1 MRKLYFAGC
10 VFAAVACLGG
20 CTKTN
25 DIEPVSKGVDFF
37 AHVGNVDTK
46 TSIDGLKVLWAKKD
60 SIAIQVTEKHLH
72 NASNPGAY
80 STTLGIYKLAD
91 DAAGTSVGRFT
102 YSSGGE
108 QITGDEEFFAF
119 YPASYC
125 TANKSNGYFY
135 VDFPMTQYYE
145 DNIGD
150 KLPLPMYGIGSNRSV
165 DFKYAGAVI
174 KLRVWS
180 KEKTSIHSCVISA
193 DNLSKKAF
201 TYVKDGK
208 WQGLSKAYD
217 VNNLNMN
224 MRKPLEISNDESN
237 PTVITMIIP
246 LAGTKTL
253 KNLKFSIN
261 CERGGS
267 ELKKKSDLAVVPGTI
282 VTFPVKELTIEP
294 DRMFVDGLE
303 GEIDT
308 EWVKTAEK
316 SVKVTMVPSSK
327 LSEGNFQKIM
337 EATRNLHNKDKKIV
351 LDLSGANAKEST
363 LKGLNTDNSYVGF
376 CGGSNRDNGIKNISK
391 FYLPEGITTI
401 LNRAF
406 AYSGYTEIVLP
417 TTLTKISGS
426 PSNGCDSLVW
436 KVADGNK
443 YFKAD
448 EKGALCDFG
457 MTTLM
462 ALNGGSGD
470 SYIVKDGTTTIR
482 EWALYENS
490 VIKTLTIPA
499 SVTRLSGDCISGT
512 PNLTT
517 IICLGTKPAEFR
529 PNSGTNKVGPANQTK
544 TLYVPKG
551 CVEIYKEK
559 WAALLKEGNWVV
571 KEIAGLSNVKEGY

>member
-10 VFAAVACLGG
+10 VIAAACLGG

-37 AHVGNVDTK
+37 AHVDNVDTK

-60 SIAIQVTEKHLH
+60 SIAIQVTKNHL
-72 NASNPGAY
+72 AY
-80 STTLGIYKLAD
+80 ATTLGIYKLAD
-91 DAAGTSVGRFT
+91 DAAGTNVGRFT

-145 DNIGD
+145 DNIGE
-150 KLPLPMYGIGSNRSV
+150 KLPLPMYGVGSNRNV
-165 DFKYAGAVI
+165 DFNYAGAVI

-208 WQGLSKAYD
+208 WLTKLCNAHTVQ
-217 VNNLNMN
+217 NLNMK
-224 MRKPLEISNDESN
+224 MRNPLEISNVESD

-246 LAGTKTL
+246 LADTTIL
-253 KNLKFSIN
+253 RNLKFSIN
-261 CERGGS
+261 CEKGGS
-267 ELKKKSDLAVVPGTI
+267 ELKKKSDLRVKPGTV
-282 VTFPVKELTIEP
+282 VTFPVTKLTIEP
-294 DRMFVDGLE
+294 DRMFVDDVFE

-308 EWVKTAEK
+308 EWVKTAK
-316 SVKVTMVPSSK
+316 DSVRVTMVPSSRLRK
-327 LSEGNFQKIM
+327 NTFKDIM
-337 EATRNLHNKDKKIV
+337 EATRNLINKNKKIV
-351 LDLSGANAKEST
+351 LDLSGAIADTST
-363 LKGLNTDNSYVGF
+363 LEGLNNNNKYVGF

-426 PSNGCDSLVW
+426 PSNGCDSLRW
-436 KVADGNK
+436 KVAEGNK
-443 YFKAD
+443 SFKAD
-448 EKGALCDFG
+448 EKGALYDYE
-457 MTTLM
+457 MKTLM
-462 ALNGGSGD
+462 VLNGGGSVD
-470 SYIVKDGTTTIR
+470 SYAVKDGTTTIR

-499 SVTRLSGDCISGT
+499 SVTKLSADCISGT

-517 IICLGTKPAEFR
+517 IICLGTVPAEFK
-529 PNSGTNKVGPANQTK
+529 PNTGKNKVGPVNKTK
-544 TLYVPKG
+544 TLYVPEG
-551 CVEIYKEK
+551 CVEIYKK
-559 WAALLKEGNWVV
+559 QWAALLAEGNWDVKDV
-571 KEIAGLSNVKEGY
+571 KELQN

>member
-37 AHVGNVDTK
+37 AHVDNVDTK

-60 SIAIQVTEKHLH
+60 SIAIQVTKNHLD
-72 NASNPGAY
+72 NASKPRAY

-91 DAAGTSVGRFT
+91 DAAGTNVGRFT
-102 YSSGGE
+102 YSSGE
-108 QITGDEEFFAF
+108 QIEGNEEFFAF

-125 TANKSNGYFY
+125 TAHKDNGYFY

-150 KLPLPMYGIGSNRSV
+150 KLPLPMYGEGSDRNV
-165 DFKYAGAVI
+165 NFKYAGAVI

-193 DNLSKKAF
+193 NNLSKRAF
-201 TYVKDGK
+201 TYVKDGT
-208 WQGLSKAYD
+208 WQGLSKSYD
-217 VNNLNMN
+217 VNNLNMK
-224 MRKPLEISNDESN
+224 MRKPLEISNVESD
-237 PTVITMIIP
+237 PTVITMVIP
-246 LAGTKTL
+246 LAGTRKL

-267 ELKKKSDLAVVPGTI
+267 ELKKKSDLDVVPGTV

-294 DRMFVDGLE
+294 DRMFVDGFE

-308 EWVKTAEK
+308 EWVKTAKE
-316 SVKVTMVPSSK
+316 SVKVTMVSASK
-327 LSEGNFQKIM
+327 LHEGDFRDIM
-337 EATRNLHNKDKKIV
+337 IATRSLENKID
-351 LDLSGANAKEST
+351 LDLIETNAEKDI
-363 LKGLNTDNSYVGF
+363 LYGLTNNKYVGF
-376 CGGSNRDNGIKNISK
+376 CGGSNRNNGIKNIKK
-391 FYLPEGITTI
+391 FSLPEGITTI

-406 AYSGYTEIVLP
+406 SYSDYTEILLP
-417 TTLTKISGS
+417 STLTKISGS
-426 PSNGCDSLVW
+426 PSNGCDLLRW
-436 KVADGNK
+436 KVAEGNK
-443 YFKAD
+443 SFKAD
-448 EKGALCDFG
+448 EKGALYDFG
-457 MTTLM
+457 MKTLM
-462 ALNGGSGD
+462 ALNGGSGE

-482 EWALYENS
+482 EWASYENS

-499 SVTRLSGDCISGT
+499 SVTKLSGNCISAT

-517 IICLGTKPAEFR
+517 IICLGTVPAEFK
-529 PNSGTNKVGPANQTK
+529 PNSGTNKVGPSKLTK

-551 CVEIYKEK
+551 CVEIYKDK
-559 WAALLKEGNWVV
+559 WAALLAEGNWKV
-571 KEIAGLSNVKEGY
+571 EERN

>member
-10 VFAAVACLGG
+10 VIAAAVCLCG

-25 DIEPVSKGVDFF
+25 VIEPVSKGVDFF
-37 AHVGNVDTK
+37 AQIDNVNTK
-46 TSIDGLKVLWAKKD
+46 TSIDGLKVRWGKD
-60 SIAIQVTEKHLH
+60 DEIAIQVTKNHTE
-72 NASNPGAY
+72 NASSPRGYA
-80 STTLGIYKLAD
+80 TTLGVYKLAD
-91 DAAGTSVGRFT
+91 DAAGTTDGRFT
-102 YSSGGE
+102 YSSGAE
-108 QITGDEEFFAF
+108 QIEGDEEFFAF

-125 TANKSNGYFY
+125 KPNESNGYFY

-150 KLPLPMYGIGSNRSV
+150 KLPLPMYGVGTNRNVS
-165 DFKYAGAVI
+165 FNYAGAVI
-174 KLRVWS
+174 KLRVWA
-180 KEKTSIHSCVISA
+180 EKKDSIHSCVISA

-201 TYVKDGK
+201 AFVKDGK
-208 WQGLSKAYD
+208 WQGLSNSHN

-267 ELKKKSDLAVVPGTI
+267 ELKKKSGLEVKPGTV

-308 EWVKTAEK
+308 EWVKTANE
-316 SVKVTMVPSSK
+316 SVKVTMIAASK
-327 LSEGNFQKIM
+327 LKEEVFHDIM
-337 EATRNLHNKDKKIV
+337 KATLGLKNKIV
-351 LDLSGANAKEST
+351 LDLSGANADKST
-363 LKGLNTDNSYVGF
+363 LEGLTNDNKNYIGF
-376 CGGSNRDNGIKNISK
+376 CGGSNRNNGIKNISK

-406 AYSGYTEIVLP
+406 SYSGYTEIVLP

-436 KVADGNK
+436 KVAAGNK
-443 YFKAD
+443 SFKAD
-448 EKGALCDFG
+448 EKGALYDYD
-457 MTTLM
+457 MKTLM
-462 ALNGGSGD
+462 VLNGGSGD

-499 SVTRLSGDCISGT
+499 SVTVLSRDCISGT

-517 IICLGTKPAEFR
+517 IICLGTEPAEFK
-529 PNSGTNKVGPANQTK
+529 PNSGTNKVGPSDKTK
-544 TLYVPKG
+544 TLYVPNG
-551 CVEIYKEK
+551 CVEIYKK
-559 WAALLKEGNWVV
+559 MWAVLLAEGNWEV
-571 KEIAGLSNVKEGY
+571 KEVKEWQN

>member
-1 MRKLYFAGC
+1 MRKLYFAVC
-10 VFAAVACLGG
+10 VFAAFACLGG

-25 DIEPVSKGVDFF
+25 DIEPESKGVDFF
-37 AHVGNVDTK
+37 AHVDNVDTK

-60 SIAIQVTEKHLH
+60 SIAIQVTKNHLD
-72 NASNPGAY
+72 NASSPRAY
-80 STTLGIYKLAD
+80 ATTLGIYKLAD
-91 DAAGTSVGRFT
+91 GAAGTNVGRFT
-102 YSSGGE
+102 YSSGAE

-125 TANKSNGYFY
+125 TANKGNGYFY

-150 KLPLPMYGIGSNRSV
+150 KLPLPMYGIGSNRNV

-174 KLRVWS
+174 KLLVWS

-193 DNLSKKAF
+193 DNLSKRAF
-201 TYVKDGK
+201 TFVTDGK
-208 WQGLSKAYD
+208 WHQKLWNAYS

-224 MRKPLEISNDESN
+224 MRKPLEISNVESD
-237 PTVITMIIP
+237 PTVITMVIP
-246 LAGTKTL
+246 LADTTTL
-253 KNLKFSIN
+253 TNLKFSIN
-261 CERGGS
+261 CEKGGS
-267 ELKKKSDLAVVPGTI
+267 ELTKKSGLKVKPGTV

-351 LDLSGANAKEST
+351 LDLSGANADKST
-363 LKGLNTDNSYVGF
+363 LEGLTDNKYVGF
-376 CGGSNRDNGIKNISK
+376 CGGSNRDKGIKNISK
-391 FYLPEGITTI
+391 FYLPEGIATI

-406 AYSGYTEIVLP
+406 SYSDYTEIVLP
-417 TTLTKISGS
+417 STLTKISGS
-426 PSNGCDSLVW
+426 PSNGCDSLRW
-436 KVADGNK
+436 KVAEGNK
-443 YFKAD
+443 SFKAD
-448 EKGALCDFG
+448 EKGALYDFG

-470 SYIVKDGTTTIR
+470 SYTVKDGTTTIR

-490 VIKTLTIPA
+490 VIKKLTIPA
-499 SVTRLSGDCISGT
+499 SVTVLSRDCISGT

-517 IICLGTKPAEFR
+517 IICLGTEPAEFK
-529 PNSGTNKVGPANQTK
+529 PNSGTNKVGPVNKTK
-544 TLYVPKG
+544 TLYVPNG
-551 CVEIYKEK
+551 CVEIYKK
-559 WAALLKEGNWVV
+559 MWAVLLAEGNWEV
-571 KEIAGLSNVKEGY
+571 KEVKELQN

>member
-10 VFAAVACLGG
+10 VIAAAACLGG

-37 AHVGNVDTK
+37 AHVDNVDTK
-46 TSIDGLKVLWAKKD
+46 TSIDGLQVLWEKKD
-60 SIAIQVTEKHLH
+60 SIAIQVTENHLD
-72 NASNPGAY
+72 NASSPRAY
-80 STTLGIYKLAD
+80 TTTLGIYKLAE
-91 DAAGTSVGRFT
+91 DAAGTNVGRFT

-108 QITGDEEFFAF
+108 QIKGDEEFFAF
-119 YPASYC
+119 YPASDC
-125 TANKSNGYFY
+125 KPNKDNGYFY

-145 DNIGD
+145 DNIGE
-150 KLPLPMYGIGSNRSV
+150 KLPLPMYGIGSNRNVS
-165 DFKYAGAVI
+165 FNYAGAVL

-208 WQGLSKAYD
+208 WLTKLCNAHTVQ
-217 VNNLNMN
+217 NLNMK
-224 MRKPLEISNDESN
+224 MRNPLEISNVESN
-237 PTVITMIIP
+237 PTVITIIIP
-246 LAGTKTL
+246 LADTTIL
-253 KNLKFSIN
+253 TNLKFSIN
-261 CERGGS
+261 CEKGGS
-267 ELKKKSDLAVVPGTI
+267 ELKKKSGLRVKPGTV
-282 VTFPVKELTIEP
+282 VTFPVTELTIDP
-294 DRMFVDGLE
+294 DRMFVDDVFE

-308 EWVKTAEK
+308 EWVKTAK
-316 SVKVTMVPSSK
+316 DSVRVTMVPSSRLRK
-327 LSEGNFQKIM
+327 NTFKDIM
-337 EATRNLHNKDKKIV
+337 EATRNLLNKNKKII
-351 LDLSGANAKEST
+351 LDLSEAIADTST
-363 LKGLNTDNSYVGF
+363 LEGLNNNNKYVGF

-436 KVADGNK
+436 KVAEGNK
-443 YFKAD
+443 SFKAD
-448 EKGALCDFG
+448 EEGALYDYK
-457 MTTLM
+457 METLM
-462 ALNGGSGD
+462 VLNGGSGD
-470 SYIVKDGTTTIR
+470 SYTVKDGTTTIR

-499 SVTRLSGDCISGT
+499 SVTRLSGDCISAT

-517 IICLGTKPAEFR
+517 IICLGTVPAEFK
-529 PNSGTNKVGPANQTK
+529 PNSGTNKVGPSKLTK

-551 CVEIYKEK
+551 CVEIYKDK
-559 WAALLKEGNWVV
+559 WAVLLAEGNWDVKDV
-571 KEIAGLSNVKEGY
+571 KELQN

>member
-1 MRKLYFAGC
+1 MRKLYFAVC
-10 VFAAVACLGG
+10 IFAAVACLGG

-37 AHVGNVDTK
+37 AHVDNVDTK
-46 TSIDGLKVLWAKKD
+46 TSINGLQVLWAKKD

-72 NASNPGAY
+72 NASSPRAY
-80 STTLGIYKLAD
+80 ATTLGIYKLAD
-91 DAAGTSVGRFT
+91 DAAGTNVGRFT
-102 YSSGGE
+102 YSSGAE

-125 TANKSNGYFY
+125 TANKDNGYFY

-150 KLPLPMYGIGSNRSV
+150 KLPLPMYGIGINRNV
-165 DFKYAGAVI
+165 NFNYAGAVI

-180 KEKTSIHSCVISA
+180 KEKTTIHSCVISA
-193 DNLSKKAF
+193 DNLSKRAF

-208 WQGLSKAYD
+208 WQRLWNAYS

-224 MRKPLEISNDESN
+224 MRNPLEISNVESE
-237 PTVITMIIP
+237 PTVITIIIP
-246 LAGTKTL
+246 LADTTTL
-253 KNLKFSIN
+253 TNLKFSIN
-261 CERGGS
+261 CKKGGS
-267 ELKKKSDLAVVPGTI
+267 ELKKKSGLRVKPGTV

-308 EWVKTAEK
+308 EWVKTAK
-316 SVKVTMVPSSK
+316 DSVRVTMVPSSK

-337 EATRNLHNKDKKIV
+337 EATRNLHDKNKKIV

-391 FYLPEGITTI
+391 FYLPEGIITI
-401 LNRAF
+401 SNRAF
-406 AYSGYTEIVLP
+406 SYSGYTEIVLP
-417 TTLTKISGS
+417 STLTQISGS
-426 PSNGCDSLVW
+426 PSNGCDLLRW
-436 KVADGNK
+436 KVAEGNK
-443 YFKAD
+443 SFKAD
-448 EKGALCDFG
+448 EKGALYDYD
-457 MTTLM
+457 MKTLM
-462 ALNGGSGD
+462 VLNGGSGD
-470 SYIVKDGTTTIR
+470 SYAVKDGTTTIR

-499 SVTRLSGDCISGT
+499 SVTVLSRDCISGT

-517 IICLGTKPAEFR
+517 IICLGRKPAEFR
-529 PNSGTNKVGPANQTK
+529 SNSGTNKVGPANQTK
-544 TLYVPKG
+544 ILYVPKG
-551 CVEIYKEK
+551 CVEIYTEK
-559 WAALLKEGNWVV
+559 WAPLLKEGNWEV
-571 KEIAGLSNVKEGY
+571 KEWQN

>member
-20 CTKTN
+20 CAKTN

-37 AHVGNVDTK
+37 AHADNVDTK
-46 TSIDGLKVLWAKKD
+46 TSIDGLQVLWAKKD

-91 DAAGTSVGRFT
+91 NAAGTNVGRFT

-108 QITGDEEFFAF
+108 QIKGDEEFFAF

-135 VDFPMTQYYE
+135 VDFPMTQWYE

-150 KLPLPMYGIGSNRSV
+150 KLPLPMYGIGSDRNV

-193 DNLSKKAF
+193 DNLSKRAF

-224 MRKPLEISNDESN
+224 MRKPLEISNVESD

-267 ELKKKSDLAVVPGTI
+267 ELKKKSDLKVNPGTV
-282 VTFPVKELTIEP
+282 VTFPVKELIIEP

-308 EWVKTAEK
+308 EWVKTAK
-316 SVKVTMVPSSK
+316 DSVRVTMVPSSK

-337 EATRNLHNKDKKIV
+337 EATRNLHDKNKKIV
-351 LDLSGANAKEST
+351 LDLSGANAEKSI
-363 LKGLNTDNSYVGF
+363 LQGLTDNKYVGF

-406 AYSGYTEIVLP
+406 SYSGYTEIVLP
-417 TTLTKISGS
+417 STLTQISGS
-426 PSNGCDSLVW
+426 PSNGCDSLRW
-436 KVADGNK
+436 KVAEGNK
-443 YFKAD
+443 SFKAD
-448 EKGALCDFG
+448 EKGALYDYD
-457 MTTLM
+457 MKTLM
-462 ALNGGSGD
+462 VLNGGSGD
-470 SYIVKDGTTTIR
+470 SYTVKDGTTTIR

-499 SVTRLSGDCISGT
+499 SVTKLSADCISGT

-517 IICLGTKPAEFR
+517 IICLGTKPAEFI
-529 PNSGTNKVGPANQTK
+529 PNTGKNKVGPSDKTK

-551 CVEIYKEK
+551 CVDIYTEK
-559 WAALLKEGNWVV
+559 WAALLAEGNWEV
-571 KEIAGLSNVKEGY
+571 KEWPN

>member
-10 VFAAVACLGG
+10 VFAAVACLAG

-37 AHVGNVDTK
+37 AHVDNVDTK

-91 DAAGTSVGRFT
+91 DAAGTNVGRFT

-108 QITGDEEFFAF
+108 QIKGDEEFFAF

-282 VTFPVKELTIEP
+282 VTFPVKELTIDP
-294 DRMFVDGLE
+294 DRMFVDGSE

-308 EWVKTAEK
+308 AWVKTAK
-316 SVKVTMVPSSK
+316 DSVKVTMVSASK
-327 LSEGNFQKIM
+327 LHEDVFSGIM
-337 EATRNLHNKDKKIV
+337 KATRSLENKIV

-417 TTLTKISGS
+417 STLTKISGS
-426 PSNGCDSLVW
+426 PSNGCDSLIW

-443 YFKAD
+443 SFKAD
-448 EKGALCDFG
+448 EKGALYDYD
-457 MTTLM
+457 MKTLM
-462 ALNGGSGD
+462 VLNGGSGD
-470 SYIVKDGTTTIR
+470 SYTVKDGTTTIR

-499 SVTRLSGDCISGT
+499 SVTKLSADCISGT

-517 IICLGTKPAEFR
+517 IICLGTEPAEFK
-529 PNSGTNKVGPANQTK
+529 PNSGKNKVGPANGK

-551 CVEIYKEK
+551 CIDAYTKK
-559 WAALLKEGNWVV
+559 WASLLAEGNWVV
-571 KEIAGLSNVKEGY
+571 KEWQN

>member
-1 MRKLYFAGC
+1 MRNLYFVGC
-10 VFAAVACLGG
+10 VIAAVAFVCG

-25 DIEPVSKGVDFF
+25 DIEIEQESAGVDFF
-37 AHVGNVDTK
+37 AQIDNVNTK
-46 TSIDGLKVLWAKKD
+46 TSIDGLKVRWEKD
-60 SIAIQVTEKHLH
+60 DEIAIQVTRNHTE
-72 NASNPGAY
+72 NASTPKGY
-80 STTLGIYKLAD
+80 STSLGIYRLTD
-91 DAAGTSVGRFT
+91 DAAGTNVGKFT
-102 YSSGGE
+102 HNRGE
-108 QITGDEEFFAF
+108 EKITGGEEFFAF
-119 YPASYC
+119 YPASDC
-125 TANKSNGYFY
+125 FVNEGNGYFY
-135 VDFPMTQYYE
+135 VDFPTTQWYE
-145 DNIGD
+145 DNIGN
-150 KLPLPMYGIGSNRSV
+150 KLQLPMYGVGKNRTV
-165 DFKYAGAVI
+165 DFNYAGAVI

-193 DNLSKKAF
+193 GNLSKRAF
-201 TYVKDGK
+201 TYVKDKK
-208 WQGLSKAYD
+208 WQRLWNAYN

-224 MRKPLEISNDESN
+224 MRNPLEISNDESN

-246 LAGTKTL
+246 LADTTIL
-253 KNLKFSIN
+253 TNLKFSIN
-261 CERGGS
+261 CEKGGS
-267 ELKKKSDLAVVPGTI
+267 ELTKKSGLKVKPGTV
-282 VTFPVKELTIEP
+282 VTFPVKELIIVP

-316 SVKVTMVPSSK
+316 SVKVTMVFSSK

-376 CGGSNRDNGIKNISK
+376 CGGSNRDKGIKNISK

-406 AYSGYTEIVLP
+406 SYSGYTEIVLP

-448 EKGALCDFG
+448 EKGALYDFG

-499 SVTRLSGDCISGT
+499 SVTKLSGDCISGT

-517 IICLGTKPAEFR
+517 IKCLGTVPAEFK
-529 PNSGTNKVGPANQTK
+529 PNSGTNKVGPSKLTK
-544 TLYVPKG
+544 ILYVPKG
-551 CVEIYKEK
+551 CGKDYEAK
-559 WAALLKEGNWVV
+559 WKALLDEGNWKVV
-571 KEIAGLSNVKEGY
+571 ERN

>member
-37 AHVGNVDTK
+37 AHVDNVDTK

-60 SIAIQVTEKHLH
+60 SIAIQVTEKHRD
-72 NASNPGAY
+72 NASSPRAY
-80 STTLGIYKLAD
+80 ATTLGIYKLAE
-91 DAAGTSVGRFT
+91 DAAGTNVGRFT

-108 QITGDEEFFAF
+108 QIKGDEEFFAF
-119 YPASYC
+119 YPASDC
-125 TANKSNGYFY
+125 KPNKDNGYFY

-150 KLPLPMYGIGSNRSV
+150 KLPLPMYGIGSERNV

-193 DNLSKKAF
+193 DNLSKRAF

-267 ELKKKSDLAVVPGTI
+267 ELKKKSGLEVKPGTV
-282 VTFPVKELTIEP
+282 VTFPVKELIIEP

-308 EWVKTAEK
+308 EWVKTARD
-316 SVKVTMVPSSK
+316 SVRVTMVPSSK
-327 LSEGNFQKIM
+327 LSKEGFHDIM
-337 EATRNLHNKDKKIV
+337 EATRNLDDKNKKIV
-351 LDLSGANAKEST
+351 LDLSGANAKENI
-363 LKGLNTDNSYVGF
+363 LEGLSKDNKNYTGF

-391 FYLPEGITTI
+391 FYLPEGIITI

-406 AYSGYTEIVLP
+406 SYSGYTEIVLP
-417 TTLTKISGS
+417 STLTQISGS
-426 PSNGCDSLVW
+426 PSNGCDSLRW
-436 KVADGNK
+436 KVAAGNK
-443 YFKAD
+443 SFKAD
-448 EKGALCDFG
+448 EEGALYDYK
-457 MTTLM
+457 METLM
-462 ALNGGSGD
+462 VLNGGSGD
-470 SYIVKDGTTTIR
+470 SYTVKDGTTTIR

-499 SVTRLSGDCISGT
+499 SVTVLSRDCISGT

-517 IICLGTKPAEFR
+517 IICLGRKPAEFR
-529 PNSGTNKVGPANQTK
+529 PNSGTNKVGPSKQTK
-544 TLYVPKG
+544 TLYVPEG
-551 CVEIYKEK
+551 CVEIYTEK
-559 WAALLKEGNWVV
+559 WAPLLKEGNWEV
-571 KEIAGLSNVKEGY
+571 KELQN

>member
-10 VFAAVACLGG
+10 VFAAFACLGG

-25 DIEPVSKGVDFF
+25 DIEPESKGVDFF
-37 AHVGNVDTK
+37 AHVDNVDTK

-60 SIAIQVTEKHLH
+60 SIAIQVTKNHLD
-72 NASNPGAY
+72 NASRPREYA
-80 STTLGIYKLAD
+80 TTLGIYKLAD
-91 DAAGTSVGRFT
+91 DAAGTNVGRFT
-102 YSSGGE
+102 YSSGAE

-125 TANKSNGYFY
+125 TANKGNGYFY

-150 KLPLPMYGIGSNRSV
+150 KLPLPMYGIGSNRNV

-193 DNLSKKAF
+193 DNLSKRAF
-201 TYVKDGK
+201 TFVKDGK

-224 MRKPLEISNDESN
+224 MRKPLEISNVESD

-267 ELKKKSDLAVVPGTI
+267 ELKKKSGLEVKPGTV
-282 VTFPVKELTIEP
+282 VTFPVKELIIEP

-308 EWVKTAEK
+308 EWVKTARD
-316 SVKVTMVPSSK
+316 SVRVTMVPSSK
-327 LSEGNFQKIM
+327 LSKEGFHDIM
-337 EATRNLHNKDKKIV
+337 EATRNLDDKNKKIV
-351 LDLSGANAKEST
+351 LDLSGANAEKSI
-363 LKGLNTDNSYVGF
+363 LQGLTDNKYVGF

-406 AYSGYTEIVLP
+406 SYSGYTEIVLP
-417 TTLTKISGS
+417 STLTQISGS
-426 PSNGCDSLVW
+426 PSNGCDSLRW
-436 KVADGNK
+436 KVAEGNK
-443 YFKAD
+443 SFKAD
-448 EKGALCDFG
+448 EEGALYDFG
-457 MTTLM
+457 MTKLM
-462 ALNGGSGD
+462 VLNGGSGD
-470 SYIVKDGTTTIR
+470 SYTVKDGTTTIR

-499 SVTRLSGDCISGT
+499 SVKQLSADCISGT

-517 IICLGTKPAEFR
+517 IKCLGTVPAEFK
-529 PNSGTNKVGPANQTK
+529 PNSGTNKVGPSNLKK

-551 CVEIYKEK
+551 CGKDYEAK
-559 WAALLKEGNWVV
+559 WKALLDEGNWKVV
-571 KEIAGLSNVKEGY
+571 EQN

>member
-25 DIEPVSKGVDFF
+25 DIEPESKGVDFF
-37 AHVGNVDTK
+37 AHVDNVDTK

-60 SIAIQVTEKHLH
+60 SIAIQVTKNHLD
-72 NASNPGAY
+72 NASRPREYA
-80 STTLGIYKLAD
+80 TTLGIYKLAD
-91 DAAGTSVGRFT
+91 DAAGTNVGRFT
-102 YSSGGE
+102 YSSGAE

-125 TANKSNGYFY
+125 TANKGNGYFY

-150 KLPLPMYGIGSNRSV
+150 KLPLPMYGIGSNRNV

-174 KLRVWS
+174 KFRVWS

-193 DNLSKKAF
+193 DNLSKRAF

-224 MRKPLEISNDESN
+224 MRKPLEISNVESD

-267 ELKKKSDLAVVPGTI
+267 ELKKKRDLEVKPGTI
-282 VTFPVKELTIEP
+282 VTFPVKELTIDP

-308 EWVKTAEK
+308 EWVKTAK
-316 SVKVTMVPSSK
+316 DSVKVTMVSASK
-327 LSEGNFQKIM
+327 LHEDVFRDIM
-337 EATRNLHNKDKKIV
+337 KATRSLENKIV
-351 LDLSGANAKEST
+351 LDLSGANAEKSRLE
-363 LKGLNTDNSYVGF
+363 GLTDNKYVGF

-391 FYLPEGITTI
+391 FSLPKGITTI

-417 TTLTKISGS
+417 STLTQISGS

-448 EKGALCDFG
+448 EKGALYDYK
-457 MTTLM
+457 METLM
-462 ALNGGSGD
+462 VLNGGSGD
-470 SYIVKDGTTTIR
+470 SYTVKDGTTTIR

-490 VIKTLTIPA
+490 KIKTLTIPA
-499 SVTRLSGDCISGT
+499 SVTKLSGDCISAT

-517 IICLGTKPAEFR
+517 IICLGTVPAEFK
-529 PNSGTNKVGPANQTK
+529 PNSGTNKVGPSKLTK

-551 CVEIYKEK
+551 CVEIYKDK
-559 WAALLKEGNWVV
+559 WAALLAEGNWEV
-571 KEIAGLSNVKEGY
+571 KDLRN

>member
-1 MRKLYFAGC
+1 MRKLYFAVC
-10 VFAAVACLGG
+10 VFAAFACLGG

-25 DIEPVSKGVDFF
+25 DIEPESKGVDFF
-37 AHVGNVDTK
+37 AHVDNVDTK

-60 SIAIQVTEKHLH
+60 SIAIQVTKNHLD
-72 NASNPGAY
+72 NASSPRAY
-80 STTLGIYKLAD
+80 ATTLGIYKLAE
-91 DAAGTSVGRFT
+91 DAAGTNVGRFT
-102 YSSGGE
+102 YSSGAE

-125 TANKSNGYFY
+125 TANKGNGYFY

-150 KLPLPMYGIGSNRSV
+150 KLPLPMYGIGSNRNV

-193 DNLSKKAF
+193 DNLSKRAF
-201 TYVKDGK
+201 TFVKDGK
-208 WQGLSKAYD
+208 WHQKLWNAYS

-224 MRKPLEISNDESN
+224 MRKPLEISNIESD
-237 PTVITMIIP
+237 PTVITMVIP
-246 LAGTKTL
+246 LADTTTFT
-253 KNLKFSIN
+253 NLKFSIN
-261 CERGGS
+261 CEKGGS
-267 ELKKKSDLAVVPGTI
+267 ELKKKSGLKVIPGTV

-294 DRMFVDGLE
+294 DRMFVDGFE

-308 EWVKTAEK
+308 EWVKTAQD
-316 SVKVTMVPSSK
+316 SVKVTMVAASK

-337 EATRNLHNKDKKIV
+337 EATRNLHDKNKKIV
-351 LDLSGANAKEST
+351 LDLSGANAKENT

-376 CGGSNRDNGIKNISK
+376 CGGSNRDNGIKNIRK
-391 FYLPEGITTI
+391 FYLPKGITTI

-406 AYSGYTEIVLP
+406 SYSGYTEIVLP
-417 TTLTKISGS
+417 STLTQISGS

-436 KVADGNK
+436 KVAKGNK
-443 YFKAD
+443 SFKAD
-448 EKGALCDFG
+448 EKGALYDFG

-462 ALNGGSGD
+462 VLNGGSGD
-470 SYIVKDGTTTIR
+470 SYVVKDGTTTIR

-499 SVTRLSGDCISGT
+499 SVTKLSGDCISGT

-517 IICLGTKPAEFR
+517 IICLGREPAEFK
-529 PNSGTNKVGPANQTK
+529 PNSGTNKVGPSDKTK

-551 CVEIYKEK
+551 CVEIYKK
-559 WAALLKEGNWVV
+559 QWAVLLAEGNWQVI
-571 KEIAGLSNVKEGY
+571 EQN

>member
-37 AHVGNVDTK
+37 AHVDNVDTK
-46 TSIDGLKVLWAKKD
+46 TSIDGLQVLWGKKD
-60 SIAIQVTEKHLH
+60 SIAIQVTENHLD
-72 NASNPGAY
+72 NASRPREYA
-80 STTLGIYKLAD
+80 TTLGIYKLAD
-91 DAAGTSVGRFT
+91 DAAGTNVGRFT

-108 QITGDEEFFAF
+108 QIKGDEEFFAF

-224 MRKPLEISNDESN
+224 MRNPLEISNDESN

-282 VTFPVKELTIEP
+282 VTFPVKELTIDP
-294 DRMFVDGLE
+294 DRMFVDGSE

-308 EWVKTAEK
+308 AWVKTAK
-316 SVKVTMVPSSK
+316 DSVKVTMVSASK
-327 LSEGNFQKIM
+327 LHEDVFSGIM
-337 EATRNLHNKDKKIV
+337 KATRSLENKIV

-363 LKGLNTDNSYVGF
+363 LEGLTGNNYVGF
-376 CGGSNRDNGIKNISK
+376 CGGSNRNNGIKNISK

-406 AYSGYTEIVLP
+406 SYSGYTEIVLP
-417 TTLTKISGS
+417 STLTKISGS
-426 PSNGCDSLVW
+426 PSNGCDSLRW
-436 KVADGNK
+436 KVAEGNK
-443 YFKAD
+443 SFKAD
-448 EKGALCDFG
+448 EKGALYDFG

-462 ALNGGSGD
+462 VLNGGSGD
-470 SYIVKDGTTTIR
+470 SYTVKDGTTTIR

-499 SVTRLSGDCISGT
+499 SVTKLSGDCISAT

-517 IICLGTKPAEFR
+517 IICLGTVPAEFK
-529 PNSGTNKVGPANQTK
+529 PNSGTNKVGPSKQLK

-551 CVEIYKEK
+551 CVEIYKDK
-559 WAALLKEGNWVV
+559 WAALLAEGNWEV
-571 KEIAGLSNVKEGY
+571 KDLQN

>member
-37 AHVGNVDTK
+37 AHVDNVDTK

-72 NASNPGAY
+72 NASSPGEYA
-80 STTLGIYKLAD
+80 TTLGIYKLAD
-91 DAAGTSVGRFT
+91 DAAGTNVGRFT

-108 QITGDEEFFAF
+108 QIKEDEEFFAF

-125 TANKSNGYFY
+125 TAHKSNGYFY

-150 KLPLPMYGIGSNRSV
+150 KLPLPMYGIGSNRNV

-180 KEKTSIHSCVISA
+180 KEKTAIHSCVISA
-193 DNLSKKAF
+193 DNLSKRAF

-208 WQGLSKAYD
+208 WQRLWNAYS
-217 VNNLNMN
+217 VNNLNMK
-224 MRKPLEISNDESN
+224 MLKPLEISNIESD

-246 LAGTKTL
+246 LADTTKLT
-253 KNLKFSIN
+253 NLKFSIN
-261 CERGGS
+261 CEKGGS
-267 ELKKKSDLAVVPGTI
+267 ELTKKSGLKVKPGTV

-308 EWVKTAEK
+308 EWVKTAK
-316 SVKVTMVPSSK
+316 DSVKVTMVSASK
-327 LSEGNFQKIM
+327 LHEDVFRDIM
-337 EATRNLHNKDKKIV
+337 KATRSLENKIV
-351 LDLSGANAKEST
+351 LDLSGANAEKSI
-363 LKGLNTDNSYVGF
+363 LQGLTDNKYVGF
-376 CGGSNRDNGIKNISK
+376 CGGTNRDKGIKNISK

-406 AYSGYTEIVLP
+406 SYSDYTEIVLP

-426 PSNGCDSLVW
+426 PSNGCDSLRW
-436 KVADGNK
+436 KVAEGNK
-443 YFKAD
+443 SFKAD
-448 EKGALCDFG
+448 EEGALYDFG
-457 MTTLM
+457 MTKLM
-462 ALNGGSGD
+462 VLNGGSGD
-470 SYIVKDGTTTIR
+470 SYTVKDGTTTIR

-499 SVTRLSGDCISGT
+499 SVTVLSADCISGT

-517 IICLGTKPAEFR
+517 IICLGTKPAEFI
-529 PNSGTNKVGPANQTK
+529 PNTGNNKVGPSKPVK
-544 TLYVPKG
+544 TLYVPMG
-551 CVEIYKEK
+551 CGKDYEAK
-559 WAALLKEGNWVV
+559 WKALLDEGNWKVV
-571 KEIAGLSNVKEGY
+571 EQN

>member
-10 VFAAVACLGG
+10 VIAAACLGG

-37 AHVGNVDTK
+37 AHVDNVDTK
-46 TSIDGLKVLWAKKD
+46 TSIDGLQVLWEKKD
-60 SIAIQVTEKHLH
+60 SIAIQVTENHLD
-72 NASNPGAY
+72 NASRPREYA
-80 STTLGIYKLAD
+80 TTLGIYKLAD
-91 DAAGTSVGRFT
+91 DAAGTNVGRFT
-102 YSSGGE
+102 YGSGGE
-108 QITGDEEFFAF
+108 QIKGDEEFFAF

-224 MRKPLEISNDESN
+224 MRKPLEISNNESN

-282 VTFPVKELTIEP
+282 VTFPVKELTIDP
-294 DRMFVDGLE
+294 DRMFVDGSE

-308 EWVKTAEK
+308 AWVKTAK
-316 SVKVTMVPSSK
+316 DSVKVTMVSASK
-327 LSEGNFQKIM
+327 LHEDVFSGIM
-337 EATRNLHNKDKKIV
+337 KATRSLENKIV

-426 PSNGCDSLVW
+426 PSNGCDSLRW
-436 KVADGNK
+436 KVAKGNK
-443 YFKAD
+443 SFKAD
-448 EKGALCDFG
+448 EEGALYDFG

-470 SYIVKDGTTTIR
+470 SYTVKDGTTTIR

-490 VIKTLTIPA
+490 IIKTLTIPA
-499 SVTRLSGDCISGT
+499 SVTKLSADCISGT
-512 PNLTT
+512 PNLTS
-517 IICLGTKPAEFR
+517 IICLGKEPAEFK
-529 PNSGTNKVGPANQTK
+529 PNTGKNKVGPANQTK
-544 TLYVPKG
+544 TLYVPTG
-551 CVEIYKEK
+551 CGKNYEAK
-559 WAALLKEGNWVV
+559 WKTLLDEGNWQVV
-571 KEIAGLSNVKEGY
+571 ERN

>member
-10 VFAAVACLGG
+10 VFAAFACLGG

-37 AHVGNVDTK
+37 AHVDNVDTK
-46 TSIDGLKVLWAKKD
+46 TSIDGLQVLWEKKD
-60 SIAIQVTEKHLH
+60 SIAIQVTENHLD
-72 NASNPGAY
+72 NASRPREYA
-80 STTLGIYKLAD
+80 TTLGIYKLAD
-91 DAAGTSVGRFT
+91 DAAGTNVGRFT
-102 YSSGGE
+102 YSSGE
-108 QITGDEEFFAF
+108 QIKGDEEFFAF

-282 VTFPVKELTIEP
+282 VTFPVKELTIDP
-294 DRMFVDGLE
+294 DRMFVDGSE

-308 EWVKTAEK
+308 AWVKTAK
-316 SVKVTMVPSSK
+316 DSVKVTMVSASK
-327 LSEGNFQKIM
+327 LHEDVFRDIM
-337 EATRNLHNKDKKIV
+337 KATRSLENKIV
-351 LDLSGANAKEST
+351 LDLSGANAEKSRLE
-363 LKGLNTDNSYVGF
+363 GLTDNKYVGF

-391 FYLPEGITTI
+391 FSLPKGITTI

-417 TTLTKISGS
+417 STLTQISGS

-448 EKGALCDFG
+448 EKGALYDYK
-457 MTTLM
+457 METLM
-462 ALNGGSGD
+462 VLNGGSGD
-470 SYIVKDGTTTIR
+470 SYTVKDGTTTIR

-490 VIKTLTIPA
+490 KIKTLTIPA
-499 SVTRLSGDCISGT
+499 SVTKLSGDCISAT

-517 IICLGTKPAEFR
+517 IICLGTVPAEFK
-529 PNSGTNKVGPANQTK
+529 PNSGTNKVGPSKLTK

-551 CVEIYKEK
+551 CVEIYKDK
-559 WAALLKEGNWVV
+559 WAALLAEGNWEV
-571 KEIAGLSNVKEGY
+571 KDLRN

>member
-20 CTKTN
+20 CAKTN

-37 AHVGNVDTK
+37 AHVDNVDTK

-72 NASNPGAY
+72 NASSPGAY

-91 DAAGTSVGRFT
+91 DAAGTNVGRFT

-108 QITGDEEFFAF
+108 QIKGDEEFFAF

-125 TANKSNGYFY
+125 TAHKSNGYFY

-150 KLPLPMYGIGSNRSV
+150 KLPLPMYGIGSNRNV

-193 DNLSKKAF
+193 DNLSKRAF
-201 TYVKDGK
+201 TFVKDGK
-208 WQGLSKAYD
+208 WHQKLWNAYS

-224 MRKPLEISNDESN
+224 MRKPLEISNIESD
-237 PTVITMIIP
+237 PTVIDMVIP
-246 LAGTKTL
+246 LADTTTL
-253 KNLKFSIN
+253 TNLKFSIN
-261 CERGGS
+261 CEKGGS
-267 ELKKKSDLAVVPGTI
+267 ELTKKSGLRVKPGTV

-308 EWVKTAEK
+308 EWVKTAK
-316 SVKVTMVPSSK
+316 DSVRVTMVPSSK
-327 LSEGNFQKIM
+327 LSPVDFKKIM
-337 EATRNLHNKDKKIV
+337 EATRNLHDKNKKIV
-351 LDLSGANAKEST
+351 LDLSGANAKENI
-363 LKGLNTDNSYVGF
+363 LEGLSKDNKNYTGF

-406 AYSGYTEIVLP
+406 SYSGYTEIVLP
-417 TTLTKISGS
+417 STLTQISGS
-426 PSNGCDSLVW
+426 PSNGCDSLRW
-436 KVADGNK
+436 KVAEGNK
-443 YFKAD
+443 SFKAD
-448 EKGALCDFG
+448 EEGALYDFG

-462 ALNGGSGD
+462 VLNGGSGD
-470 SYIVKDGTTTIR
+470 SYTVKDRTTTIR

-499 SVTRLSGDCISGT
+499 SVTVLSRDCISGT

-517 IICLGTKPAEFR
+517 IICLGRAPAEFR
-529 PNSGTNKVGPANQTK
+529 PNSGTNKVGPANQLK
-544 TLYVPKG
+544 TLYVPNG
-551 CVEIYKEK
+551 CVEIYKDK
-559 WAALLKEGNWVV
+559 WAALLAEGNWKV
-571 KEIAGLSNVKEGY
+571 EERN

>member
-37 AHVGNVDTK
+37 AHVDNVDTK
-46 TSIDGLKVLWAKKD
+46 TSIDGLQVLWAKKD
-60 SIAIQVTEKHLH
+60 SIAIQVTEKHRD
-72 NASNPGAY
+72 NASSPKAY
-80 STTLGIYKLAD
+80 ATTLGIYKLAD
-91 DAAGTSVGRFT
+91 DAAGTNVGRFT
-102 YSSGGE
+102 FEKGNE
-108 QITGDEEFFAF
+108 HIEGDEEFFAF

-125 TANKSNGYFY
+125 TAHKDNGYFY

-150 KLPLPMYGIGSNRSV
+150 KLPLPMYGIGSHRNV

-174 KLRVWS
+174 KLLVWS

-193 DNLSKKAF
+193 DNLSKRAF

-208 WQGLSKAYD
+208 WQRLWNAYS

-267 ELKKKSDLAVVPGTI
+267 ELKKKSGLEVKPGTV
-282 VTFPVKELTIEP
+282 VTFPVKELIIEP

-308 EWVKTAEK
+308 EWVKTAK
-316 SVKVTMVPSSK
+316 DSVKVTMVSASK
-327 LSEGNFQKIM
+327 LHEDVFSGIM
-337 EATRNLHNKDKKIV
+337 KATRSLENKIV
-351 LDLSGANAKEST
+351 LDLSGANADKST
-363 LKGLNTDNSYVGF
+363 LEGLTDNKYVGF

-406 AYSGYTEIVLP
+406 SYSGYTEIVLP
-417 TTLTKISGS
+417 STLTKISGS

-436 KVADGNK
+436 KVAEGNK
-443 YFKAD
+443 SFKAD
-448 EKGALCDFG
+448 EKGALYDFG

-490 VIKTLTIPA
+490 KIKTLTIPA
-499 SVTRLSGDCISGT
+499 SVTKLSGDCISAT

-517 IICLGTKPAEFR
+517 IICLGTVPAEFK
-529 PNSGTNKVGPANQTK
+529 PNSGTNKVGPSKLTK

-551 CVEIYKEK
+551 CVEIYKDK
-559 WAALLKEGNWVV
+559 WAALLAEGNWKV
-571 KEIAGLSNVKEGY
+571 EERN

>member
-37 AHVGNVDTK
+37 AHVDNVDTK

-60 SIAIQVTEKHLH
+60 SIAIQVTKNHLD
-72 NASNPGAY
+72 NASRPREYA
-80 STTLGIYKLAD
+80 TTLGIYKLAD
-91 DAAGTSVGRFT
+91 DAAGTNVGRFT
-102 YSSGGE
+102 YSSGAE

-125 TANKSNGYFY
+125 TANKGNGYFY

-150 KLPLPMYGIGSNRSV
+150 KLPLPMYGIGSNRNV

-193 DNLSKKAF
+193 DNLSKRAF

-224 MRKPLEISNDESN
+224 MRKPLEISNVESD

-267 ELKKKSDLAVVPGTI
+267 ELKKKSDLEVKPGTI
-282 VTFPVKELTIEP
+282 VTFPVKELTIDP

-308 EWVKTAEK
+308 EWVKTAK
-316 SVKVTMVPSSK
+316 DSVKVTMVSASK
-327 LSEGNFQKIM
+327 LHEDVFRDIM
-337 EATRNLHNKDKKIV
+337 KATRSLENKIV
-351 LDLSGANAKEST
+351 LDLSGANAEKSRLE
-363 LKGLNTDNSYVGF
+363 GLTDNKYVGF

-391 FYLPEGITTI
+391 FSLPKGITTI

-417 TTLTKISGS
+417 STLTQISGS

-436 KVADGNK
+436 KVAEGNK
-443 YFKAD
+443 SFKAD
-448 EKGALCDFG
+448 EKGALYDYE
-457 MTTLM
+457 MKTLM
-462 ALNGGSGD
+462 VLNGGSGD
-470 SYIVKDGTTTIR
+470 SYTVKDGTTTIR

-490 VIKTLTIPA
+490 KIKTLTIPA
-499 SVTRLSGDCISGT
+499 SVTKLSGDCISAT

-517 IICLGTKPAEFR
+517 IICLGTVPAEFK
-529 PNSGTNKVGPANQTK
+529 PNSGTNKVGPSKQLK

-551 CVEIYKEK
+551 CGKDYEAK
-559 WAALLKEGNWVV
+559 WKTLLDEGNWKVV
-571 KEIAGLSNVKEGY
+571 EQN

>member
-37 AHVGNVDTK
+37 AHVDNVDTK

-60 SIAIQVTEKHLH
+60 SIAIQVTEKHRD
-72 NASNPGAY
+72 NASSPRAY
-80 STTLGIYKLAD
+80 ATTLGIYKLAD
-91 DAAGTSVGRFT
+91 DAAGTHVGRFT

-108 QITGDEEFFAF
+108 QIKGDEEFFAF
-119 YPASYC
+119 YPASDC
-125 TANKSNGYFY
+125 FVNEGNGYFY

-150 KLPLPMYGIGSNRSV
+150 KLPLPMYGIGSERNV

-193 DNLSKKAF
+193 DNLSKRAF

-267 ELKKKSDLAVVPGTI
+267 ELKKKSGLEVKPGTV
-282 VTFPVKELTIEP
+282 VTFPVKELIIEP

-308 EWVKTAEK
+308 EWVKTARD
-316 SVKVTMVPSSK
+316 SVKVTMVAASK

-337 EATRNLHNKDKKIV
+337 EATRNLHDKNKKIV
-351 LDLSGANAKEST
+351 LDLSGANAEKSRLE
-363 LKGLNTDNSYVGF
+363 GLTDNKYVGF

-391 FYLPEGITTI
+391 FSLPKGITTI
-401 LNRAF
+401 LNRALS
-406 AYSGYTEIVLP
+406 YSGYTEIVLP
-417 TTLTKISGS
+417 STLTQISGS
-426 PSNGCDSLVW
+426 PSNGCDSLRW
-436 KVADGNK
+436 KVAEGNK
-443 YFKAD
+443 SFKAD
-448 EKGALCDFG
+448 EEGALYDFG

-462 ALNGGSGD
+462 VLNGGSGD
-470 SYIVKDGTTTIR
+470 SYTVKDRTTTIR

-499 SVTRLSGDCISGT
+499 SVTKLSGDCISAT

-517 IICLGTKPAEFR
+517 IICLGTVPAEFK
-529 PNSGTNKVGPANQTK
+529 PNSGTNKVGPSKLTK

-551 CVEIYKEK
+551 CVEIYKDK
-559 WAALLKEGNWVV
+559 WAALLAEGNWDVKDVKDV
-571 KEIAGLSNVKEGY
+571 KELQN

>member
-1 MRKLYFAGC
+1 MRKLYFVGC
-10 VFAAVACLGG
+10 VIAAVACLGG

-37 AHVGNVDTK
+37 AHVDNVDTK
-46 TSIDGLKVLWAKKD
+46 TSIDDSLHVLWEKD
-60 SIAIQVTEKHLH
+60 DQIAIQVTKNHLD
-72 NASNPGAY
+72 NASRPREYA
-80 STTLGIYKLAD
+80 TTLGIYKLAD
-91 DAAGTSVGRFT
+91 DAAGTNVGRFT
-102 YSSGGE
+102 FEKGNE
-108 QITGDEEFFAF
+108 HIEGDEEFFAF

-150 KLPLPMYGIGSNRSV
+150 KLPLPMYGIGSNRNV

-193 DNLSKKAF
+193 DNLSKRAF
-201 TYVKDGK
+201 TYVKDRK
-208 WQGLSKAYD
+208 WQRLWNAYN

-224 MRKPLEISNDESN
+224 MRNPLEISNDESN

-246 LAGTKTL
+246 LADTTTL
-253 KNLKFSIN
+253 TNLKFSIN
-261 CERGGS
+261 CEKGGS
-267 ELKKKSDLAVVPGTI
+267 ELTKKSGLRVKPGTV

-327 LSEGNFQKIM
+327 LNEGNFQKIM

-376 CGGSNRDNGIKNISK
+376 CGGSNRDKGIKNISK

-406 AYSGYTEIVLP
+406 SYSGYTEIVLP
-417 TTLTKISGS
+417 STLTQISGS

-436 KVADGNK
+436 KVAAGNK
-443 YFKAD
+443 SFKAD
-448 EKGALCDFG
+448 EKGALYDYD
-457 MTTLM
+457 MKTLM
-462 ALNGGSGD
+462 VLNGGSGD
-470 SYIVKDGTTTIR
+470 SYTVKDGTTTIR

-499 SVTRLSGDCISGT
+499 SVTKLSADCISGT

-517 IICLGTKPAEFR
+517 IICLGTKPAEFI
-529 PNSGTNKVGPANQTK
+529 PNTGKNKVGPANQPK

-551 CVEIYKEK
+551 CGKDYEDK
-559 WAALLKEGNWVV
+559 WKTLLDEGNWQVV
-571 KEIAGLSNVKEGY
+571 EQN

>member
-37 AHVGNVDTK
+37 AHVDNVDTK
-46 TSIDGLKVLWAKKD
+46 TSIDGLHVLWAKKD

-80 STTLGIYKLAD
+80 ATTLGIYKLAD
-91 DAAGTSVGRFT
+91 NAAGTNVGRFT
-102 YSSGGE
+102 YSRGGE
-108 QITGDEEFFAF
+108 QIKGDEEFFAF
-119 YPASYC
+119 YPALDC
-125 TANKSNGYFY
+125 KANKDNGYFY
-135 VDFPMTQYYE
+135 VEFPMTQYYE
-145 DNIGD
+145 DNIGE
-150 KLPLPMYGIGSNRSV
+150 KLPLPMYGIGSNRNVS
-165 DFKYAGAVI
+165 FNYAGAVL

-208 WQGLSKAYD
+208 WLTKLCNAHTVQ
-217 VNNLNMN
+217 NLNMK
-224 MRKPLEISNDESN
+224 MRNPLEISNVESD

-246 LAGTKTL
+246 LADTTIL

-261 CERGGS
+261 CEKGGS
-267 ELKKKSDLAVVPGTI
+267 ELKKKSDLRVKPGTV
-282 VTFPVKELTIEP
+282 VTFPVKELIIEP

-316 SVKVTMVPSSK
+316 SVKVTMVAASK

-337 EATRNLHNKDKKIV
+337 EATRNLHDKNKKIV
-351 LDLSGANAKEST
+351 LDLSGANAEKSI
-363 LKGLNTDNSYVGF
+363 LQGLTDNKYIGF
-376 CGGSNRDNGIKNISK
+376 CGGSNRNNGIKNISK
-391 FYLPEGITTI
+391 FYLPEGIITI
-401 LNRAF
+401 SNMAF
-406 AYSGYTEIVLP
+406 AYSDYTEIVLP
-417 TTLTKISGS
+417 STLTQISGR
-426 PSNGCDSLVW
+426 PSSGCDSLRW
-436 KVADGNK
+436 KVAERNK
-443 YFKAD
+443 SFKAD
-448 EKGALCDFG
+448 KEGALYDFG
-457 MTTLM
+457 MKTLM
-462 ALNGGSGD
+462 VLNGGSGE

-482 EWALYENS
+482 EWASYENS

-499 SVTRLSGDCISGT
+499 SVTKLSGNCISAT

-517 IICLGTKPAEFR
+517 IICLGTKPAEFI
-529 PNSGTNKVGPANQTK
+529 PNSGTNKVGPSKQIK

-551 CVEIYKEK
+551 CGKDYEDK
-559 WAALLKEGNWVV
+559 WKTLLDEGNWQVV
-571 KEIAGLSNVKEGY
+571 EQN

>member
-1 MRKLYFAGC
+1 MRNLYFVGC
-10 VFAAVACLGG
+10 VIAAVACLGG

-37 AHVGNVDTK
+37 AHVDNVDTK
-46 TSIDGLKVLWAKKD
+46 TSIDGLQVLWAKKD
-60 SIAIQVTEKHLH
+60 SIAIQVTDNHRD
-72 NASNPGAY
+72 NASSPRAY

-91 DAAGTSVGRFT
+91 DAAGTNVGRFT

-108 QITGDEEFFAF
+108 QIKGDEEFFAF

-135 VDFPMTQYYE
+135 VDFPMTQWYE

-150 KLPLPMYGIGSNRSV
+150 KLPLPMYGIGSDRNV

-193 DNLSKKAF
+193 DNLSKRAF

-208 WQGLSKAYD
+208 WLSRLWDAYS

-267 ELKKKSDLAVVPGTI
+267 ELKKKSDLEVNPGTI

-308 EWVKTAEK
+308 EWVKTAK
-316 SVKVTMVPSSK
+316 DSVKVTMVSASK
-327 LSEGNFQKIM
+327 LHEDVFSGIM
-337 EATRNLHNKDKKIV
+337 KATRSLENKIV

-406 AYSGYTEIVLP
+406 SYSGYTEIVLP
-417 TTLTKISGS
+417 STLTQISGS
-426 PSNGCDSLVW
+426 PSNGCDSLRW
-436 KVADGNK
+436 KVAEGNK
-443 YFKAD
+443 SFKAD
-448 EKGALCDFG
+448 EKGALYDYD
-457 MTTLM
+457 MKTLM
-462 ALNGGSGD
+462 VLNGGSGD
-470 SYIVKDGTTTIR
+470 SYTVKDGTTTIR

-499 SVTRLSGDCISGT
+499 SVTKLSADCISGT

-517 IICLGTKPAEFR
+517 IKCLGTVPAEFI
-529 PNSGTNKVGPANQTK
+529 PNTGKNKVGPANQRK

-551 CVEIYKEK
+551 CVEIYKK
-559 WAALLKEGNWVV
+559 MWAVLLAEGNWEV
-571 KEIAGLSNVKEGY
+571 KEVKELQN

>member
-37 AHVGNVDTK
+37 AHVDNVDTK

-60 SIAIQVTEKHLH
+60 SIAIQVTKNHLD
-72 NASNPGAY
+72 NASRPREYA
-80 STTLGIYKLAD
+80 TTLGIYKLAD
-91 DAAGTSVGRFT
+91 DAAGTNVGRFT
-102 YSSGGE
+102 YSSGAE

-125 TANKSNGYFY
+125 TANKGNGYFY

-150 KLPLPMYGIGSNRSV
+150 KLPLPMYGIGSNRNV

-193 DNLSKKAF
+193 DNLSKRAF

-224 MRKPLEISNDESN
+224 MRKPLEISNVESD

-267 ELKKKSDLAVVPGTI
+267 ELKKKSDLEVKPGTI
-282 VTFPVKELTIEP
+282 VTFPVKELTIDP

-308 EWVKTAEK
+308 EWVKTAK
-316 SVKVTMVPSSK
+316 DSVKVTMVSASK
-327 LSEGNFQKIM
+327 LHEDVFRDIM
-337 EATRNLHNKDKKIV
+337 KATRSLENKIV
-351 LDLSGANAKEST
+351 LDLSGANAEKSRLE
-363 LKGLNTDNSYVGF
+363 GLTDNKYVGF
-376 CGGSNRDNGIKNISK
+376 CGGNNRDNGIKNISK

-406 AYSGYTEIVLP
+406 SYSGYTEIVLP
-417 TTLTKISGS
+417 STLTQISGS

-448 EKGALCDFG
+448 EKGALYDYK
-457 MTTLM
+457 METLM
-462 ALNGGSGD
+462 VLNGGSGD

-490 VIKTLTIPA
+490 KIKTLTIPA
-499 SVTRLSGDCISGT
+499 SVTKLSGDCISAT

-517 IICLGTKPAEFR
+517 IICLGIVPAEFK
-529 PNSGTNKVGPANQTK
+529 PNSGTNKVGPSKLTK

-551 CVEIYKEK
+551 CVEIYKDK
-559 WAALLKEGNWVV
+559 WAALLAEGNWEV
-571 KEIAGLSNVKEGY
+571 KDLRN

>member
-37 AHVGNVDTK
+37 AHVDNVDTK

-72 NASNPGAY
+72 NASSPGEYA
-80 STTLGIYKLAD
+80 TTLGIYKLAD

-150 KLPLPMYGIGSNRSV
+150 KLPLPMYGVGSKRNV

-208 WQGLSKAYD
+208 WLTKLCNAHTVQ
-217 VNNLNMN
+217 NLNMK
-224 MRKPLEISNDESN
+224 MRNPLEISNVESD

-246 LAGTKTL
+246 LADTTIL

-261 CERGGS
+261 CEKGGS
-267 ELKKKSDLAVVPGTI
+267 ELTKKSGLRVKPGTV

-308 EWVKTAEK
+308 EWVKTAK
-316 SVKVTMVPSSK
+316 DSVKVTMVSASK
-327 LSEGNFQKIM
+327 LHEDVFRDIM
-337 EATRNLHNKDKKIV
+337 KATRSLENKIV
-351 LDLSGANAKEST
+351 LDLSGANAEKSI
-363 LKGLNTDNSYVGF
+363 LQGLTDNKYVGF
-376 CGGSNRDNGIKNISK
+376 CGGSNRDKGIKNISK
-391 FYLPEGITTI
+391 FYLPEGIATI

-406 AYSGYTEIVLP
+406 SYSDYTEIVLP
-417 TTLTKISGS
+417 STLTKISGS

-436 KVADGNK
+436 KVAEGNK
-443 YFKAD
+443 SFKAD
-448 EKGALCDFG
+448 EEGALYDFG

-462 ALNGGSGD
+462 VLNGGSGD
-470 SYIVKDGTTTIR
+470 SYTVKDGTTTIR

-490 VIKTLTIPA
+490 IIKTLTIPA
-499 SVTRLSGDCISGT
+499 SVTKLSADCISGT

-517 IICLGTKPAEFR
+517 IICLGKEPAEFK
-529 PNSGTNKVGPANQTK
+529 PNTGKNKVGPSDKNK

-551 CVEIYKEK
+551 CVETYKK
-559 WAALLKEGNWVV
+559 QWAALLAEGNWDVKDV
-571 KEIAGLSNVKEGY
+571 KELQN

>member
-37 AHVGNVDTK
+37 AHVDNVDTK

-60 SIAIQVTEKHLH
+60 SIAIQVTKNHLD
-72 NASNPGAY
+72 NASKPRAY

-91 DAAGTSVGRFT
+91 DAAGTNVGRFT
-102 YSSGGE
+102 YSSGE
-108 QITGDEEFFAF
+108 QIEGNEEFFAF

-125 TANKSNGYFY
+125 TAHKDNGYFY

-150 KLPLPMYGIGSNRSV
+150 KLPLPMYGEGSDRNV
-165 DFKYAGAVI
+165 NFKYAGAVI

-193 DNLSKKAF
+193 DNLSKRAF

-208 WQGLSKAYD
+208 WLQKLWNAYS
-217 VNNLNMN
+217 VKNLNMN
-224 MRKPLEISNDESN
+224 MRKPLEISNVESD
-237 PTVITMIIP
+237 PTVITMVIP
-246 LAGTKTL
+246 LADTTTL
-253 KNLKFSIN
+253 TNLKFSIN
-261 CERGGS
+261 CEKGGS
-267 ELKKKSDLAVVPGTI
+267 ELTKKSGLRVKPGTI

-294 DRMFVDGLE
+294 DRMFVDGFE

-308 EWVKTAEK
+308 EWVKTAKE
-316 SVKVTMVPSSK
+316 SVKVTMVSASK
-327 LSEGNFQKIM
+327 LHEGDFRDIM
-337 EATRNLHNKDKKIV
+337 IATRSLENKIV
-351 LDLSGANAKEST
+351 LDLSGANAENNKLE
-363 LKGLNTDNSYVGF
+363 GLTTDNKYVGF
-376 CGGSNRDNGIKNISK
+376 CGGSNRDKGIKNIST
-391 FYLPEGITTI
+391 FYLPKGITTI

-406 AYSGYTEIVLP
+406 SYSYYTEIVLP
-417 TTLTKISGS
+417 STLTQISGS
-426 PSNGCDSLVW
+426 PSNGCDSLRW
-436 KVADGNK
+436 TVAEGNK
-443 YFKAD
+443 SFKAD
-448 EKGALCDFG
+448 KEGALYDFG

-462 ALNGGSGD
+462 VLNGGSGE
-470 SYIVKDGTTTIR
+470 SYTVKDGTTTIR

-499 SVTRLSGDCISGT
+499 SVKQLSADCISGT

-517 IICLGTKPAEFR
+517 IICLGTVPAEFK
-529 PNSGTNKVGPANQTK
+529 PNTGKNKVGPSNLTK
-544 TLYVPKG
+544 TLYVPTG
-551 CVEIYKEK
+551 CIEIYKK
-559 WAALLKEGNWVV
+559 QWAALLAEGNWDVKDV
-571 KEIAGLSNVKEGY
+571 KELQN

>member
-10 VFAAVACLGG
+10 VIAAAACLGG

-37 AHVGNVDTK
+37 AHVDNVDTK

-150 KLPLPMYGIGSNRSV
+150 KLPLPMYGIGSDRNV

-193 DNLSKKAF
+193 DNLSKRAF

-208 WQGLSKAYD
+208 WLSRLWDAYS

-267 ELKKKSDLAVVPGTI
+267 ELKKKSGLEVKPGTV
-282 VTFPVKELTIEP
+282 VTFPVKELIIEP

-308 EWVKTAEK
+308 EWVKTAK
-316 SVKVTMVPSSK
+316 DSVKVTMVSASK
-327 LSEGNFQKIM
+327 LHEDVFSGIM
-337 EATRNLHNKDKKIV
+337 KATRSLENKIV

-406 AYSGYTEIVLP
+406 SYSGYTEIVLP
-417 TTLTKISGS
+417 STLTQISGS

-436 KVADGNK
+436 KVAAGNK
-443 YFKAD
+443 SFKAD
-448 EKGALCDFG
+448 EKGALYDYD
-457 MTTLM
+457 MKTLM
-462 ALNGGSGD
+462 VLNGGSGD
-470 SYIVKDGTTTIR
+470 SYTVKDGTATIR

-499 SVTRLSGDCISGT
+499 SVTKLSADCISGT

-517 IICLGTKPAEFR
+517 IICLGTKPAEFI
-529 PNSGTNKVGPANQTK
+529 PNTGKNKVGPANQTK

-551 CVEIYKEK
+551 CAEIYKEK
-559 WAALLKEGNWVV
+559 WAALLKEGNKEGNWEV
-571 KEIAGLSNVKEGY
+571 KEVKELQN

>member
-37 AHVGNVDTK
+37 AHVDNVDTK
-46 TSIDGLKVLWAKKD
+46 TSIDGLQVLWAKKD
-60 SIAIQVTEKHLH
+60 SIAIQVTEKHRD
-72 NASNPGAY
+72 NASSPKAY
-80 STTLGIYKLAD
+80 ATTLGIYKLAD
-91 DAAGTSVGRFT
+91 DAAGTNVGRFT
-102 YSSGGE
+102 FEKGNE
-108 QITGDEEFFAF
+108 HIEGDEEFFAF

-125 TANKSNGYFY
+125 TAHKDNGYFY

-150 KLPLPMYGIGSNRSV
+150 KLPLPMYGIGSHRNV

-174 KLRVWS
+174 KLLVWS

-193 DNLSKKAF
+193 DNLSKRAF
-201 TYVKDGK
+201 TYVKNGN
-208 WQGLSKAYD
+208 WQPLSKAYD

-246 LAGTKTL
+246 LAGTNTL

-267 ELKKKSDLAVVPGTI
+267 ELKKKSDLDVVPGTV
-282 VTFPVKELTIEP
+282 VTFPVKELTIDP

-308 EWVKTAEK
+308 EWVKTAK
-316 SVKVTMVPSSK
+316 DSVRVTMVPSSK
-327 LSEGNFQKIM
+327 LSPVDFKKIM
-337 EATRNLHNKDKKIV
+337 EATRNLHDKNKKIV

-417 TTLTKISGS
+417 STLTKISGS
-426 PSNGCDSLVW
+426 PSNGCDSLIW

-443 YFKAD
+443 SFKAD
-448 EKGALCDFG
+448 EKGALYDYD
-457 MTTLM
+457 MKTLM
-462 ALNGGSGD
+462 VLNGGSGD
-470 SYIVKDGTTTIR
+470 SYAVKDGTTTIR

-517 IICLGTKPAEFR
+517 IICLGTKPAEFI
-529 PNSGTNKVGPANQTK
+529 PNTGNNKVGPSKQLK

-559 WAALLKEGNWVV
+559 WAALLKEGTWEV
-571 KEIAGLSNVKEGY
+571 KEWRN

>member
-37 AHVGNVDTK
+37 AHVDNVDTK
-46 TSIDGLKVLWAKKD
+46 TSIDGLQVLWEKKD
-60 SIAIQVTEKHLH
+60 SIAIQVTKNHLY

-80 STTLGIYKLAD
+80 TTTLGIYKLAD

-108 QITGDEEFFAF
+108 QIKGDEEFFAF
-119 YPASYC
+119 YPASDC
-125 TANKSNGYFY
+125 TAHKDNGYFY

-150 KLPLPMYGIGSNRSV
+150 KLPLPMYGIGSDRNV

-193 DNLSKKAF
+193 DNLSKRAF

-208 WQGLSKAYD
+208 WLSRLWDAYS

-267 ELKKKSDLAVVPGTI
+267 ELKKKSGLEVKPGTV
-282 VTFPVKELTIEP
+282 VTFPVKELIIEP
-294 DRMFVDGLE
+294 DRMFVDGSE

-308 EWVKTAEK
+308 AWVKTAK
-316 SVKVTMVPSSK
+316 DSVKVTMVSASK
-327 LSEGNFQKIM
+327 LHEDVFSGIM
-337 EATRNLHNKDKKIV
+337 KATRSLENKIV
-351 LDLSGANAKEST
+351 LDLSGANAEKSI
-363 LKGLNTDNSYVGF
+363 LQGLTDNKYVGF

-426 PSNGCDSLVW
+426 PSNGCDSLRW
-436 KVADGNK
+436 KVAEGNK
-443 YFKAD
+443 SFKAD
-448 EKGALCDFG
+448 EKGALYDYE
-457 MTTLM
+457 MKTLM
-462 ALNGGSGD
+462 VLNGGGSVD
-470 SYIVKDGTTTIR
+470 SYAVKDGTTTIR

-499 SVTRLSGDCISGT
+499 SVTKLSADCISGT

-517 IICLGTKPAEFR
+517 IICLGTVPAEFK
-529 PNSGTNKVGPANQTK
+529 PNTGKNKVGPEQINAKPSMFQW
-544 TLYVPKG
+544 V
-551 CVEIYKEK
+551 
-559 WAALLKEGNWVV
+559 AAKITRLNGKPFWM
-571 KEIAGLSNVKEGY
+571 KEIGKS

>member
-10 VFAAVACLGG
+10 VFAAVACLDG

-37 AHVGNVDTK
+37 AHVDNVDTK

-60 SIAIQVTEKHLH
+60 SIAIQVTEKHRD
-72 NASNPGAY
+72 NASSPRAY
-80 STTLGIYKLAD
+80 ATTLGIYKLAD
-91 DAAGTSVGRFT
+91 DAAGTNVGRFT

-108 QITGDEEFFAF
+108 QIKGDEEFFAF
-119 YPASYC
+119 YPASDC
-125 TANKSNGYFY
+125 KPNKDNGYFY

-150 KLPLPMYGIGSNRSV
+150 KLPLPMYGIGSNRNV

-174 KLRVWS
+174 KLLVWS

-193 DNLSKKAF
+193 DNLSKRAF
-201 TYVKDGK
+201 TYVKNGN
-208 WQGLSKAYD
+208 WQPLSKAYD

-253 KNLKFSIN
+253 TNLKFSIN
-261 CERGGS
+261 CEKGGS
-267 ELKKKSDLAVVPGTI
+267 ELTKKSGLEVKPGTI

-308 EWVKTAEK
+308 EWVKTAK
-316 SVKVTMVPSSK
+316 DSVRVTMVPSSK

-337 EATRNLHNKDKKIV
+337 EATRNLHDKNKKIV

-391 FYLPEGITTI
+391 FYLPEGIATI

-406 AYSGYTEIVLP
+406 SYSDYTEIVLP
-417 TTLTKISGS
+417 STLTKISGS

-436 KVADGNK
+436 KVAKGNK
-443 YFKAD
+443 SFKAD
-448 EKGALCDFG
+448 EEGALYDYK
-457 MTTLM
+457 METLM

-470 SYIVKDGTTTIR
+470 SYTVKDGTTTIR

-499 SVTRLSGDCISGT
+499 SVTVLSRDCISGT

-517 IICLGTKPAEFR
+517 IICLGRKPAEFR
-529 PNSGTNKVGPANQTK
+529 PNSGTNKVGPSKQIK
-544 TLYVPKG
+544 TLYVPNG

-559 WAALLKEGNWVV
+559 WAALLKEGNKEGNWEV
-571 KEIAGLSNVKEGY
+571 KEWQN